1 LSAGVQEDDELT
13 SHPAKA
19 GKRRP
24 ARPGREPARAEER
37 RGRGSQGA
45 ADHDRIWLCPLPC
58 AAAAVGSRGCY
69 LATACSRHFL
79 FRKKTLQSAASC
91 GLSQST
97 TLRRPAAYETETEAG
112 LWQASNPIILQ
123 SSRPIYTL
131 RICNLK
137 GPEVRHVS
145 SHGRS
150 CGVAARRLQSPA
162 RLVTHRPPAAY
173 STR

>member
-1 LSAGVQEDDELT
+1 MSNAT
-13 SHPAKA
+13 SVERWDP
-19 GKRRP
+19 GRRRTHQSP
-24 ARPGREPARAEER
+24 SESGQAARPGRAPARVEGPEARSER

-97 TLRRPAAYETETEAG
+97 TLRRRRAYETEAG

-123 SSRPIYTL
+123 SSRPIHTL

-150 CGVAARRLQSPA
+150 CG
-162 RLVTHRPPAAY
+162 
-173 STR
+173 